1 MRDEV
6 TEMKCYYESP
16 VLELIL
22 VGKQDILTLS
32 DNDAPF
38 LPPVGG
44 DDDGW
49 SGYH

>member
-1 MRDEV
+1 
-6 TEMKCYYESP
+6 MKRTYSAP
-16 VLELIL
+16 ILELL
-22 VGKQDILTLS
+22 LLGTEDVLTVS